1 MPLNVDALGTGSL
14 VVNNQEVN
22 VSGIGTTYQKLN
34 KNWSYITVGATEI
47 VIDSILV
54 PVSFSCGNLTPYV
67 NFTGNIDTDRYEN
80 LTFKIYLNERPVL
93 DGNETLISSDNRVLP
108 ASDFGVI
115 DGQKPDFG
123 VIDGPIQIG
132 TSTTF
137 NFGASFLDKILFNIS
152 YSYKEQNKTTIDY
165 LTQPNFSNIGVIDYS
180 NNAYEINTI
189 ETYDCTKQ
197 YYAILTATAS
207 NVGVASLAV
216 TLDRS
221 GGGRMFAK

>member
-1 MPLNVDALGTGSL
+1 MPLNVDTLKSGSL

-34 KNWSYITVGATEI
+34 KNWSYITVGTTEI

-54 PVSFSCGNLTPYV
+54 PASFSCGNLTPYV
-67 NFTGNIDTDRYEN
+67 NFIGNVDTDQYEN

-93 DGNETLISSDNRVLP
+93 DGNETLISSDRR
-108 ASDFGVI
+108 AT
-115 DGQKPDFG
+115 QAPDFG
-123 VIDGPIQIG
+123 VIDGPILIG
-132 TSTTF
+132 NTTF
-137 NFGASFLDKILFNIS
+137 SFGASFLDNILSNIF

-165 LTQPNFSNIGVIDYS
+165 LESNGILGGNYTFGSV
-180 NNAYEINTI
+180 
-189 ETYDCTKQ
+189 ETYDCTNQ

-216 TLDRS
+216 TLNKN
-221 GGGRMFAK
+221 GGRMSAQ